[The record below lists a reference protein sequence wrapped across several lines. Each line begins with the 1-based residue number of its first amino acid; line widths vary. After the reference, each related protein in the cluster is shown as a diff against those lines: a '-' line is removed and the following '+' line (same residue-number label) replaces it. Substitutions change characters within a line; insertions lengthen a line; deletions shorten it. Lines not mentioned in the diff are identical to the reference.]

1 MSEKSKD
8 AEEKPD
14 NPIPEKPAATE
25 LSDKALEQVSG
36 GIGGS
41 IPSGGV
47 LGVFP
52 KVEQKVGDKWHSA
65 GNHFVKLT

>member
-14 NPIPEKPAATE
+14 NPFPEKPAATE

-36 GIGGS
+36 GIGQS
-41 IPSGGV
+41 LPSG
-47 LGVFP
+47 
-52 KVEQKVGDKWHSA
+52 DT
-65 GNHFVKLT
+65 VKNIHTGKTERLTVT